1 MTRLYN
7 ILRALAVSVLAVAVI
22 VPVMLYIVLSIGV
35 VQRELCK
42 VGEKELSG
50 LLGADVTIGEL
61 SVSPFNKVL
70 LKDVSVIVA
79 PGDTALQVERLG
91 AGVVLGKLFFD
102 RRIVFSYAE
111 IIGLDARL
119 RRDSAGAPLNIQP
132 IIDKLSPKDK
142 NKPPTRYDLR
152 VNNIV
157 IRRSGISYDVAASP
171 VTPGKFNPDHI
182 KIYGLKADL
191 LLPRIK
197 NDDYVVSLNRLALRE
212 QSGLSVESLGGLFMV
227 SDSLLAVKDF
237 SLELPQSRILT
248 DDINMS
254 YQGWADLSRQYFETP
269 VLI

>member
-102 RRIVFSYAE
+102 RAHSFLLCGDY
-111 IIGLDARL
+111 
-119 RRDSAGAPLNIQP
+119 
-132 IIDKLSPKDK
+132 
-142 NKPPTRYDLR
+142 
-152 VNNIV
+152 
-157 IRRSGISYDVAASP
+157 RS
-171 VTPGKFNPDHI
+171 
-182 KIYGLKADL
+182 
-191 LLPRIK
+191 
-197 NDDYVVSLNRLALRE
+197 
-212 QSGLSVESLGGLFMV
+212 
-227 SDSLLAVKDF
+227 
-237 SLELPQSRILT
+237 
-248 DDINMS
+248 
-254 YQGWADLSRQYFETP
+254 
-269 VLI
+269 